1 MFVATNDMMLTWQ
14 RGCMEIS
21 LLADHPDEV
30 SKIVDWYFD
39 EWASHVP
46 DVTKEMVRKKVEIKA
61 SNRDIPFSL
70 VAHDE
75 EELVGTLELKIQE
88 NKKYPEYEFWIG
100 GVYVPSAHRRK
111 GIAKKLMSAAR
122 EMAVSRGVST
132 LYLQCE
138 THNVD
143 FYRDQGFNAIHQ
155 STHGHWETTIM
166 VWHAAT

>member
-1 MFVATNDMMLTWQ
+1 
-14 RGCMEIS
+14 MEIS
-21 LLADHPDEV
+21 LLADHPHHV
-30 SKIVDWYFD
+30 STIVGWYFD

-46 DVTKEMVRKKVEIKA
+46 GVTKEMVRKKVEIKA

-122 EMAVSRGVST
+122 EIAVSRGVST

-143 FYRDQGFNAIHQ
+143 FYRDQGFNVIHQ

-166 VWHAAT
+166 VWYAAT